1 MRVFERIKRTVFGV
15 FTMFI
20 GWAIMAVAA
29 SFAPF
34 THTLPLETRWL
45 VALPLAVV
53 AGISAALVISYGLA
67 IIIGLRQIPYN
78 ITFTYGGN

>member
-1 MRVFERIKRTVFGV
+1 MRAFDRIKRTVFGTFVV
-15 FTMFI
+15 FT

-34 THTLPLETRWL
+34 THSLPLETRWL

-53 AGISAALVISYGLA
+53 FGISAALTLSYGLA
-67 IIIGLRQIPYN
+67 VIIGMCQIPLN
-78 ITFTYGGN
+78 ITFTHGGK